1 MITDKNCKISKR
13 YKKNPE
19 GQYDLYDYVLRHRC
33 ADLRLTVAH
42 GKTIGEVIDNWNLNK
57 VKHIDA
63 DSIVLCKGETIE
75 ECKARTKEYWGY

>member
-1 MITDKNCKISKR
+1 
-13 YKKNPE
+13 
-19 GQYDLYDYVLRHRC
+19 
-33 ADLRLTVAH
+33 LTVAH